1 MDASEPGPMVSLRQL
16 LPLPLAA
23 AAVLSGGAGLAADPY
38 VPFPSEESLKE
49 LQLITISCARDNSAA
64 SCSRSRELADPL
76 MDHPRLPAACK
87 DAVWELLQVA
97 TPAASNSFQRRDAID
112 QPARR
117 LTVVCADPVKLEPSA
132 PKPGS
137 LNPSQT

>member
-76 MDHPRLPAACK
+76 MDHPDFPPAARTCSGASLRK
-87 DAVWELLQVA
+87 PNPPQA
-97 TPAASNSFQRRDAID
+97 TAINGG
-112 QPARR
+112 
-117 LTVVCADPVKLEPSA
+117 
-132 PKPGS
+132 KP
-137 LNPSQT
+137 